1 MIQQRTVSGET
12 TSNDPGFQLATPTPI
27 DTDKYRMLSFKLDHV
42 QSSNQEVFTIARI
55 LFGIDSNPANVY
67 PSEDLI
73 VYPGA
78 RDYVIG
84 DVHDIP
90 LEGQS
95 VPNTVWQGNIG
106 FFRFD
111 PTELP
116 YSVTEHFYD
125 LRLAPFDS
133 ADPNVTIKWLAS
145 DPDDNASID
154 LYLDPDTTP
163 GNGNERLIA
172 SGLHSNT
179 NSQFAFNAT
188 GIPSGLYNVYASVSD
203 TLNHEYRYATGPL
216 QLVGTSSDLIFANG
230 FE

>member
-1 MIQQRTVSGET
+1 M
-12 TSNDPGFQLATPTPI
+12 
-27 DTDKYRMLSFKLDHV
+27 
-42 QSSNQEVFTIARI
+42 
-55 LFGIDSNPANVY
+55 
-67 PSEDLI
+67 I

-163 GNGNERLIA
+163 GNGNEWLIA
-172 SGLHSNT
+172 SGLHSE
-179 NSQFAFNAT
+179 
-188 GIPSGLYNVYASVSD
+188 
-203 TLNHEYRYATGPL
+203 H
-216 QLVGTSSDLIFANG
+216 QLTIRIQRHGYPVGVV
-230 FE
+230 